1 MSRRCSCDVS
11 RLSSIAQ
18 RATTMPE
25 HADRDVHEEDPAP
38 VDVVGDQPTEQRA
51 DGERHRRDAG
61 PDADRHPPLTRRERR
76 GDYPQRR
83 RVHDR
88 RAEPLNRAG
97 ADQEVGARREAAG
110 ERRQRED
117 RQADDEQPAPAEVVG
132 ELSAREHERRE
143 RQRIGDDDPLE
154 LRLIGIERPLNGRQR
169 DVHDRVV
176 EHDHEQPEGDG
187 HERPPLAILSR
198 EEVCRDSRS
207 HRRKLA
213 STSLAVQGP
222 PTRLAADAPKCWEP
236 DAETLERANVVRLMR
251 RHGFDDYRELVQ
263 RSIDE
268 PEWFWAAAV
277 EDLGIEF
284 AEPWKQVLDSS
295 RGPEWTT
302 WFVGGKLNIAWNCV
316 HRWARER
323 SAETAAVFRG
333 EDGARRELSFG
344 ELSSQVTK
352 LAEALVRLGVEPGDR
367 VAIYLPMSPEVAIAS
382 HACAHIGAVQVP
394 IFSGFAAP
402 AVAQRLAD
410 SEAKVAITVE
420 SSLRR
425 GREIP
430 MLASLEE
437 ARREAPSLEHVVL
450 APFDELLAD
459 CPGELE
465 PLAVDSEHPYLL
477 TYTSGTTGRPKG
489 VLHVQGG
496 FLVSIAREVGY
507 QADARPGDV
516 IHFATDMGWIMG
528 PWTVV
533 GGGAMGATIVYAE
546 GAPDWPPDR
555 LWQLI
560 DEERVSI
567 LGCSPTLIRALVPH
581 GEPEQD
587 LSSLRIIVTTGEPWN
602 PDPYRWLFEHI
613 GGGRCP
619 IINCSGGTEV
629 GACFLSPTPAIP
641 IKECSVGVPA
651 TGMAM
656 DVVDDDGRSLAATG
670 EVGELVCRKPF
681 PGMTRGFWRDDERY
695 LETYWRRFP
704 GIWTHGD
711 WASVDED
718 GYWFLHG
725 RSDDTLNVAGK
736 RIGPAELES
745 AAVAHPAVLEAAAVG
760 IPHDVKGEVAWVF
773 CVPVPG
779 EEGCESLALAV
790 KALIAADLGKAFAPE
805 RIVFVPA
812 LPKTRSAK
820 IVRRAVRAA
829 ALGDDPGDM
838 SSVENPEAVAEI
850 ARAL

>member
-1 MSRRCSCDVS
+1 
-11 RLSSIAQ
+11 
-18 RATTMPE
+18 MPE
-25 HADRDVHEEDPAP
+25 
-38 VDVVGDQPTEQRA
+38 VV
-51 DGERHRRDAG
+51 
-61 PDADRHPPLTRRERR
+61 
-76 GDYPQRR
+76 
-83 RVHDR
+83 
-88 RAEPLNRAG
+88 
-97 ADQEVGARREAAG
+97 
-110 ERRQRED
+110 
-117 RQADDEQPAPAEVVG
+117 
-132 ELSAREHERRE
+132 
-143 RQRIGDDDPLE
+143 
-154 LRLIGIERPLNGRQR
+154 
-169 DVHDRVV
+169 
-176 EHDHEQPEGDG
+176 
-187 HERPPLAILSR
+187 
-198 EEVCRDSRS
+198 
-207 HRRKLA
+207 
-213 STSLAVQGP
+213 
-222 PTRLAADAPKCWEP
+222 WEP
-236 DAETLERANVVRLMR
+236 DTETLERANVVRLMR
-251 RHGFDDYRELVQ
+251 QHDIGDYRELVQ
-263 RSIDE
+263 RSIDD
-268 PEWFWAAAV
+268 PEWFWPAAV
-277 EDLGIEF
+277 EDIGIEF
-284 AEPWKQVLDSS
+284 AEPWRQVVDLS
-295 RGPEWTT
+295 RGPEWAT
-302 WFVGGKLNIAWNCV
+302 WFVGGKLNIARNCV
-316 HRWARER
+316 HRWAVEQPE
-323 SAETAAVFRG
+323 ATAAVFRG
-333 EDGARRELSFG
+333 EDGARRALTFA
-344 ELSSQVTK
+344 ELSSQVTR

-367 VAIYLPMSPEVAIAS
+367 VVTYLPMSPEAAVAS

-394 IFSGFAAP
+394 VFSGFAAP

-410 SEAKVAITVE
+410 SEAKVAITTRT
-420 SSLRR
+420 SLRR

-430 MLASLEE
+430 MLSTLEE
-437 ARREAPSLEHVVL
+437 ARRDAPALEHIVL

-496 FLVSIAREVGY
+496 FLVSIAREVCY

-546 GAPDWPPDR
+546 GAPDWPADR
-555 LWQLI
+555 LWRLVE
-560 DEERVSI
+560 EERLSI
-567 LGCSPTLIRALVPH
+567 LGCSPTLIRALIPH
-581 GEPEQD
+581 GEPQQD

-602 PDPYRWLFEHI
+602 PDPYRWLFERV

-641 IKECSVGVPA
+641 IKECSVGIPT

-656 DVVDDDGRSLAATG
+656 DVVDDGGNSLVGTG

-725 RSDDTLNVAGK
+725 RSDDTLNLAGK

-790 KALIAADLGKAFAPE
+790 KAVIAADLGKAFAPE
-805 RIVFVPA
+805 RVVFVPA

>member
-1 MSRRCSCDVS
+1 MV
-11 RLSSIAQ
+11 
-18 RATTMPE
+18 
-25 HADRDVHEEDPAP
+25 
-38 VDVVGDQPTEQRA
+38 
-51 DGERHRRDAG
+51 
-61 PDADRHPPLTRRERR
+61 
-76 GDYPQRR
+76 
-83 RVHDR
+83 
-88 RAEPLNRAG
+88 
-97 ADQEVGARREAAG
+97 
-110 ERRQRED
+110 
-117 RQADDEQPAPAEVVG
+117 EVV
-132 ELSAREHERRE
+132 
-143 RQRIGDDDPLE
+143 
-154 LRLIGIERPLNGRQR
+154 
-169 DVHDRVV
+169 
-176 EHDHEQPEGDG
+176 
-187 HERPPLAILSR
+187 
-198 EEVCRDSRS
+198 
-207 HRRKLA
+207 
-213 STSLAVQGP
+213 
-222 PTRLAADAPKCWEP
+222 WEP

-251 RHGFDDYRELVQ
+251 RHGFDDYRALVQ
-263 RSIDE
+263 RSIDD
-268 PEWFWAAAV
+268 PEWFWTAAV

-284 AEPWKQVLDSS
+284 AEPWTQVLDAS

-316 HRWARER
+316 HRWAVEQPE
-323 SAETAAVFRG
+323 ATAAVFRG

-352 LAEALVRLGVEPGDR
+352 LAETLVRLGVEPGDR
-367 VAIYLPMSPEVAIAS
+367 VAIYLPMSPEVAVAS

-420 SSLRR
+420 TSLRR

-437 ARREAPSLEHVVL
+437 ARRDAPTLEHVVL

-459 CPGELE
+459 CPGDLE

-477 TYTSGTTGRPKG
+477 AYTSGTTGRPKG

-546 GAPDWPPDR
+546 GAPDWPADR
-555 LWQLI
+555 LWRLVE
-560 DEERVSI
+560 EERVSI
-567 LGCSPTLIRALVPH
+567 LGCSPTLIRALIPH
-581 GEPEQD
+581 GEPQQD

-602 PDPYRWLFEHI
+602 PDPYRWLFERV

-641 IKECSVGVPA
+641 IKECSVGIPT

-656 DVVDDDGRSLAATG
+656 DVVDDDGSSLVGTG

-681 PGMTRGFWRDDERY
+681 PGMTRGFWRDDERF
-695 LETYWRRFP
+695 LDTYWRRFP